1 MNGERHDWP
10 ALRVDD
16 WTETRQALHLWSQV
30 IGKVKLAKTPLI
42 NHWWNVTFAVS
53 PRGLT
58 TGSMPDGHRIFQID
72 FDMVDQVVR
81 IETLGGEHREIELRP
96 MSVATFYSETMDAL
110 QALGIDAE
118 IMPVPVEL
126 EVAVPFLQD
135 TAVRSYDGDQARTFW
150 LQLVQASRVLLDFRA
165 GFIGKVSPVHFF
177 WGGFDLAV
185 TRFSG
190 REAPPHPGGAP
201 NCPDWVMLEGYSHE
215 VSSCG
220 FWAGGGDE
228 GAFYSYAYPEPAGF
242 ATARVRPSQAGY
254 SDAFKQFLLPYE
266 AVRTS
271 DDPEATVRSF
281 LQDTYDAAASFGG
294 WDPSLSEGPLLTR
307 IRPHL

>member
-1 MNGERHDWP
+1 
-10 ALRVDD
+10 
-16 WTETRQALHLWSQV
+16 
-30 IGKVKLAKTPLI
+30 
-42 NHWWNVTFAVS
+42 
-53 PRGLT
+53 
-58 TGSMPDGHRIFQID
+58 
-72 FDMVDQVVR
+72 
-81 IETLGGEHREIELRP
+81 
-96 MSVATFYSETMDAL
+96 
-110 QALGIDAE
+110 
-118 IMPVPVEL
+118 
-126 EVAVPFLQD
+126 VPFLQD

-177 WGGFDLAV
+177 WGGLDLAV

-281 LQDTYDAAASFGG
+281 LQDTYDAAATFGG